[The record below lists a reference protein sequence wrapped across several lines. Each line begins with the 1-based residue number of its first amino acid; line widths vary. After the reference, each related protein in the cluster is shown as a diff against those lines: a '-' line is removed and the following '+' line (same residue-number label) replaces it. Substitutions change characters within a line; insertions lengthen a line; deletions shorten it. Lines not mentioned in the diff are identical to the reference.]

1 MKKDWADRIILK
13 FARKYSKDETVAG
26 LREILSKVMIE
37 LGKSEAYCVE
47 MEEKV
52 KELEEKIKHL
62 EGRLNFPTDMEKQIR
77 SLEQELKRTQKKA
90 NLLERTNQLILSR
103 FKASEPKT

>member
-13 FARKYSKDETVAG
+13 LGRKYTKDETVAG
-26 LREILSKVMIE
+26 LREMLSRVLIE
-37 LGKSEAYCVE
+37 LGKSEAYCAE
-47 MEEKV
+47 LEEKV
-52 KELEEKIKHL
+52 KHMQ
-62 EGRLNFPTDMEKQIR
+62 GRLNFPTDMEKRIR

-103 FKASEPKT
+103 QKADAKMT